1 MGIALFLLQRFYLQ
15 TSRQL
20 RHLSIEA
27 KAPLYTFFTAVSEGL
42 VTIRAL
48 GWERQYQ
55 GRCQRLIDA
64 SQRPEYMLSCIQYCL
79 GFVLELMTAVLA
91 VALVTITITLAD
103 QFSAGSVGVGLVMV
117 IGLSEVLVRL
127 IKSWTR
133 LETSIGAAA
142 RVKRYIADTE
152 SEVAKTNVVDISPQW
167 PEAGHLE
174 IKNLTASYSAD
185 AEPALNS
192 ISLSVKPGQHIAICG
207 RTGSGKSS
215 IILSI
220 LQMIDT
226 KPDGAITVDG
236 VDVSAVDPA
245 QLRQRINIVSQDAFL
260 FPGTI
265 RLNLDPFFAASD
277 NAIMRALKRVELWSV
292 VQEKG
297 GLEAAMDDK
306 VW

>member
-1 MGIALFLLQRFYLQ
+1 MLIQILAAFTCAAKVIIIAIFSKYLGIVIPFMGTLLFFLQRFYLQ

-27 KAPLYTFFTAVSEGL
+27 KAPLYTSFTAVSEGL
-42 VTIRAL
+42 VTIRAF

-55 GRCQRLIDA
+55 ERCQRLIDA

-79 GFVLELMTAVLA
+79 GFVLELLTAVLA

-152 SEVAKTNVVDISPQW
+152 SEVAQTNAVDISSHW
-167 PEAGHLE
+167 PEAGQLE
-174 IKNLTASYSAD
+174 IENLTASY
-185 AEPALNS
+185 
-192 ISLSVKPGQHIAICG
+192 
-207 RTGSGKSS
+207 R
-215 IILSI
+215 
-220 LQMIDT
+220 
-226 KPDGAITVDG
+226 
-236 VDVSAVDPA
+236 
-245 QLRQRINIVSQDAFL
+245 
-260 FPGTI
+260 
-265 RLNLDPFFAASD
+265 
-277 NAIMRALKRVELWSV
+277 
-292 VQEKG
+292 
-297 GLEAAMDDK
+297 
-306 VW
+306 